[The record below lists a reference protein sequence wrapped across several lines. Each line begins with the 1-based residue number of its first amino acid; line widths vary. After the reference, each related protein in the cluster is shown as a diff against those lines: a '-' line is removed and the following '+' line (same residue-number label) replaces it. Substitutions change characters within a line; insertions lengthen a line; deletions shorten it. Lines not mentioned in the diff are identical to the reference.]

1 MFSFVNFFLGL
12 GLLIIVVVIL
22 VRNILIGIKG
32 TDNGVVNLVLA
43 ALVLVGIF
51 CSFAI
56 LLRLVNINSL
66 EVRLN
71 SEKAL
76 SMEQIALIKNDIAQ
90 AKTNNIIC
98 ILVGYCSLIFDFI
111 IFKIIEKKKTVALAK
126 GKKRWDWNKVK

>member
-1 MFSFVNFFLGL
+1 LFSFVNFFLGL

-111 IFKIIEKKKTVALAK
+111 IFKIIEKKKTEDLGK

>member
-98 ILVGYCSLIFDFI
+98 ILVGYCSLILDFI
-111 IFKIIEKKKTVALAK
+111 IFKIIEKKKTEDLAK